1 MKEKKC
7 GRRQLHCR
15 TKLYGSREDL
25 GPLAEQSVWRTIGSM
40 RSIAQI
46 EKNIRMQK
54 SPLNGYRAARL
65 RGPLPLPLVV
75 YWTNSDKT
83 HLSFLAY
90 KCVY

>member
-1 MKEKKC
+1 MKTWFKITNLKWKNK
-7 GRRQLHCR
+7 G
-15 TKLYGSREDL
+15 L
-25 GPLAEQSVWRTIGSM
+25 GPLAEQSVWRTIGSI

-46 EKNIRMQK
+46 EKNIRLQK

-75 YWTNSDKT
+75 YWTNSDKA
-83 HLSFLAY
+83 HFSFLAY